1 MMAGV
6 VEVFR
11 GRLALACVAAVVGLA
26 GAAGCA
32 SSLPLPPPGSVD
44 ADQFLFQRG
53 MESLAEEHWLQ
64 ARQYFERLVDTYPQS
79 QYRADAKLGIGD
91 AFFGE
96 DRVDSNILAA
106 NEYREFLTFFPVH
119 PKADYAQFRLA
130 MSHARQVL
138 APQRDQTATREA
150 LREVERFIANYPNSS
165 LMPEVQTLRRD
176 LRDRL
181 GDAEYRVG
189 ALQARMNNAPGAM
202 LRFQYILDNY
212 PDYTRMDRV
221 YFQIG
226 ELFYRAAQ
234 NDVALEW
241 YQKVVT
247 EYPESEHLEEVQKR
261 IAEIKAGTR

>member
-1 MMAGV
+1 MAL
-6 VEVFR
+6 VFR
-11 GRLALACVAAVVGLA
+11 RSLAAAGAAAALVLA

-44 ADQFLFQRG
+44 ADQFLYQRG

-64 ARQYFERLVDTYPQS
+64 AREYFRRLVDTYPQS
-79 QYRADAKLGIGD
+79 TYRPDAKLGIGD

-96 DRVDSNILAA
+96 DRIDSNILAA
-106 NEYREFLTFFPVH
+106 NEYREFLTFFPLH
-119 PKADYAQFRLA
+119 AKADYAQFRLA

-138 APQRDQTATREA
+138 APQRDQTATKEA
-150 LREVERFIANYPNSS
+150 LREVERFIASYPNSA

-181 GDAEYRVG
+181 GDYEYRVG
-189 ALQARMNNAPGAM
+189 VLYARQDWARGAM
-202 LRFQYILDNY
+202 LRFQYILDTY

-221 YFQIG
+221 YYQIA
-226 ELFYRAAQ
+226 ELFFKAAQ

-241 YQKVVT
+241 YQKLVT
-247 EYPESEHLEEVQKR
+247 EYPQSEHLEDAQKR
-261 IAEIKAGTR
+261 IAEIKAATR